1 MNNVFFYEF
10 ILNILRL
17 MRKYIRHFFLITL
30 ISAAAI
36 VLLLMVLCNKGDD
49 IQKTLNVNKSAH
61 HTEKGFR
68 NPYPEYIDRTF
79 GDFLRW
85 VLVERRTNGKGRE
98 YGHYPVEKVENDGLF
113 LRKNNDSFTVT
124 WVGHSTLLIQ
134 LEGITILTDPTW
146 SDRASPFQ
154 FAGPTRHAET
164 GIAFEAIPPVDM
176 VIISHDHYDH
186 LDKATI
192 RMLGN
197 TPFYVVP
204 LGLGTF
210 LEKND
215 IDNYRELDW
224 WDAIYYKGLE
234 IVCTPSQHF
243 SGRMP
248 FNRDNTLWCSWVIN
262 GKSNN
267 FYFCGDSG
275 YFSGFNEI
283 GERYGPF
290 DLVCLPIGSYLPKWF
305 MGPVHMSP
313 KEALQVC
320 KELIGKKLIPIHWG
334 TFRLA
339 GDPHDY
345 PPVVLLEEIKE
356 GNFNSEDVW
365 ILKHGETRVISSEEI
380 PVITG
385 L

>member
-1 MNNVFFYEF
+1 MK
-10 ILNILRL
+10 
-17 MRKYIRHFFLITL
+17 KYIRLFSLIIL

-36 VLLLMVLCNKGDD
+36 LLLLMVICNKGDD
-49 IQKTLNVNKSAH
+49 IQHTQTVTIPAH

-85 VLVERRTNGKGRE
+85 ILVERRTNGKGQE
-98 YGHYPVEKVENDGLF
+98 YRHYPVEKVENDGLF

-124 WVGHSTLLIQ
+124 WVGHSTILIQ
-134 LEGITILTDPTW
+134 LEGVTILTDPTW

-154 FAGPTRHAET
+154 FAGPKRHAEP
-164 GIAFEAIPPVDM
+164 GIAFEDIPPVDV

-186 LDKATI
+186 LDKTTI

-224 WDAIYYKGLE
+224 WDAIYYKDLE

-243 SGRMP
+243 SGRTP
-248 FNRDNTLWCSWVIN
+248 FNRDGTLWCSWVVN
-262 GKSNN
+262 GKTGN

-275 YFSGFNEI
+275 YFPGFREI
-283 GERYGPF
+283 SEKYGPF
-290 DLVCLPIGSYLPKWF
+290 DLVALPIGAYLPQWF
-305 MGPVHMSP
+305 MGPVHLSP
-313 KEALQVC
+313 VEALQVF
-320 KELIGKKLIPIHWG
+320 KELRGRKCIPIHWG
-334 TFRLA
+334 TFKLA
-339 GDPHDY
+339 DDPIEN
-345 PPVVLLEEIKE
+345 PPAVLLEEIKN
-356 GNFNSEDVW
+356 GTIDNEDIW
-365 ILKHGETRVISSEEI
+365 MLKHGETRVITMRENVKSEEND
-380 PVITG
+380 
-385 L
+385 